1 MKNLIQNF
9 LILSIL
15 LISFSCDFNDSPTSR
30 KALVSFTLVDAPGD
44 FDEVWVE
51 VISVRVQYVTE
62 NGEEND
68 DESTWEEIPVEG
80 GSQLVNLME
89 LTGEN
94 SFLIGT
100 ESFESGRINQIRL
113 VLGENNY
120 VVKGEEQ
127 FELKTPSAQQS
138 GLKLKLDQKLEAGN
152 AYGIIIDFDVAK
164 SIIVAGNSGNINLKP
179 VLRAFLQ
186 ETAGIQGQVL
196 PSEAQ
201 PILMEAFQ
209 NGESFSTFTN
219 AEGAFVIQGLE
230 PGTYS
235 LKITPNESYQSLEL
249 IDIVVEEGKITTTS
263 PIILQPVE

>member
-1 MKNLIQNF
+1 MKNLIQKF

-15 LISFSCDFNDSPTSR
+15 LISFSCDFNDSPEDP
-30 KALVSFTLVDAPGD
+30 KASVSFTLVDAPGD

-51 VISVRVQYVTE
+51 VLSVRVQHISE
-62 NGEEND
+62 NEAENE
-68 DESTWEEIPVEG
+68 DESTWEEIPVQG

-100 ESFESGRINQIRL
+100 EGFESGRINQIRL

-138 GLKLKLDQKLEAGN
+138 GLKIKLDQEIIAGN

-196 PSEAQ
+196 PTEAQ
-201 PILMEAFQ
+201 PVLVEALQ
-209 NGESFSTFTN
+209 NGNSFSTFTN
-219 AEGAFVIQGLE
+219 GEGAFVIQGLE
-230 PGTYS
+230 PGTYT
-235 LKITPNESYQSLEL
+235 LKITPNESFQALEV
-249 IDIVVEEGKITTTS
+249 IDVVVEEGKITTAD
-263 PIILQPVE
+263 PIVLVPVE